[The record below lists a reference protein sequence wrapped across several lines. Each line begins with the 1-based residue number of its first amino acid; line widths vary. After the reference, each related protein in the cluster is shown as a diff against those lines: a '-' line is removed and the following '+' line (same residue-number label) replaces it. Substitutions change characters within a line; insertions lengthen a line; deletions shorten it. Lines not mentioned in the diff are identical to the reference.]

1 MVSKINLYIIKKF
14 LTNFGLVLFS
24 VSLLIAMINVFELLD
39 RVSGKQISFGNI
51 VLLDILQVP
60 SFIEDISI
68 FLIMISSMITLF
80 ALSIRSEITVMRA
93 SGMSFWQIL
102 LPIAIGAFLLGIFFV
117 LVFNP
122 ISITASKKLNK
133 MEQKLIDK
141 EEANLLSPTHG
152 VWLKQ
157 ENILNSDED
166 IIIKAE
172 KIYRKKLQ
180 MNNVHLWFFDKNYK
194 FYKKID
200 AKTMFLKDGSWYLRN
215 VIINDDHNINQPKDQ
230 LEIATNLKAEFI
242 TKKILN
248 NFDNVRLFS
257 VYSLP
262 SLINDLKD
270 SGFSPRKF
278 VVYYHS
284 LLIKPF
290 LFIAM
295 ALMAGFFAVNN
306 VRSRNNIIIFV
317 FGIAVGLVLYISF
330 IIINALG
337 SSGLIPTF
345 LATWMMSII
354 LVAISILLIFRK
366 ETTN

>member
-1 MVSKINLYIIKKF
+1 MLIRLNLYIIRKF
-14 LTNFGLVLFS
+14 LTNFALVIIS
-24 VSLLIAMINVFELLD
+24 VALLIAMINVFELLD
-39 RVSGKQISFGNI
+39 RVSGKQINFGEI

-60 SFIEDISI
+60 SFIEDITI

-80 ALSIRSEITVMRA
+80 SLSIRSEITVMRA

-102 LPIAIGAFLLGIFFV
+102 SPIAFGAFLLGLFFV
-117 LVFNP
+117 LIFNP
-122 ISITASKKLNK
+122 ISITASKKLSK
-133 MEQKLIDK
+133 MEQTLIDK
-141 EEANLLSPTHG
+141 EELNLLAPAHG
-152 VWLKQ
+152 IWLKQ
-157 ENILNSDED
+157 DNVLNGDED
-166 IIIKAE
+166 IVIEAK
-172 KIYRKKLQ
+172 KIYRKNLQ
-180 MNNVHLWFFDKNYK
+180 MDDVHLWFFDKNHK

-200 AKTMFLKDGSWYLRN
+200 AKNMFLKDGSWYLQN
-215 VIINDDHNINQPKDQ
+215 AIINDDRNINKSKDK

-248 NFDNVRLFS
+248 NFENVRLFS
-257 VYSLP
+257 VYDLP
-262 SLINDLKD
+262 SLISDLKD

-306 VRSRNNIIIFV
+306 VRGRNNIMIFV
-317 FGIAVGLVLYISF
+317 FGITVGLVLYISF

-345 LATWMMSII
+345 LATWMTSII
-354 LVAISILLIFRK
+354 LMAISILLIFRK
-366 ETTN
+366 EAIN